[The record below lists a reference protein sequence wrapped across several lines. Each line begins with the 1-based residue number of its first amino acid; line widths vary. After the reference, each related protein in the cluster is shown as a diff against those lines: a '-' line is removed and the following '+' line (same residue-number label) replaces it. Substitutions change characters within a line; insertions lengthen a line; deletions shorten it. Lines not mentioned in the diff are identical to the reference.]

1 MIIEVVILFLQQKKK
16 CENFIKNWNRI
27 FLNMMQKKCRG
38 VLMIKCWWH
47 TRHLLFVSTSFR
59 HLFARLCQEKSLT
72 QSRWAF
78 FNEIHPIGWVKS
90 PQTAVKLSF
99 GQWNS
104 PYGEWVD
111 FISPRTKWV
120 ISPERSEDFTF
131 CEAKYFTFLFG
142 AIPWHYFRTVHHQKS
157 IKALKNSTH

>member
-1 MIIEVVILFLQQKKK
+1 MQNLSVEEHQNHAGGNNKSQYFLISSKKHQKFSDTITTHGFAWKVR
-16 CENFIKNWNRI
+16 WNVRKSEQ
-27 FLNMMQKKCRG
+27 FQCFATLRSHSKTVGRG
-38 VLMIKCWWH
+38 FESS
-47 TRHLLFVSTSFR
+47 RP
-59 HLFARLCQEKSLT
+59 CQEKSLT

-131 CEAKYFTFLFG
+131 CEAKYFTFLFR
-142 AIPWHYFRTVHHQKS
+142 AMPC
-157 IKALKNSTH
+157 N